1 MKIFLDFLPL
11 ILFFG
16 TFQYADKNKEWAAAL
31 ATGVFGF
38 MVSGGVVGAAEA
50 PVLLGTVVMSVMT
63 LVQVAVLKAMGRPI
77 HLMLWITLAL
87 VVVLGG
93 ATIWFHNPLIIKW
106 KPTIAYWTLALSF
119 WISRAVFHKDLLR
132 EMLGGEMELPGPVW
146 HRLNLAWAAFLGLMG
161 VLNLYVAY
169 SFSTSAWASFKV
181 FGATGLMLAFSIG
194 QVVYLSRYL
203 KPEGGKTKPPEAT
216 RP

>member
-16 TFQYADKNKEWAAAL
+16 TFQYADKNKEWAAAI
-31 ATGVFGF
+31 ATGLFGF

-119 WISRAVFHKDLLR
+119 WISRAVFRKDLLR
-132 EMLGGEMELPGPVW
+132 EMLGGEMELPVPVW

-203 KPEGGKTKPPEAT
+203 KPEAGKTKPPEAT